1 MDSRKETFDGF
12 AWLLRLRYI
21 MENAKSI
28 EEVWEKEG
36 EGEKKREGEGERGR
50 ERWVKM
56 CERRK
61 RRRRNKR
68 EK

>member
-36 EGEKKREGEGERGR
+36 EGEKKREGERER